1 MVETVP
7 AAGSGFFDPF
17 LRAGIFAQVIM
28 LLLLLASVISWAV
41 IIRKSRSLRR
51 ARQETQEFE
60 ALFRHGA
67 RLSDYEAIARRLSES
82 PLSAMLL
89 SGLAEWNGLN
99 EHLAGQPDRAGL
111 LQQLIPNV
119 TEAMERASSR
129 ELDKLESRMAFLAI
143 TASVAPFL
151 GLLGTVQG
159 VLRSFLALRG
169 QEFVTLQVIAP
180 GISDALITTVV
191 GLLVAIP
198 AAFFYN
204 SLTARVRDLESEM
217 TRFTSEL
224 TGIFRRHTLTGH
236 ISPERQNQPAGSET
250 RRPFEERL

>member
-1 MVETVP
+1 MVEAVP

-17 LRAGIFAQVIM
+17 LRAGVFAQVIM
-28 LLLLLASVISWAV
+28 LILLLASVISWAV
-41 IIRKSRSLRR
+41 IIGKSRSLRR
-51 ARQETQEFE
+51 ARRQTREFQG
-60 ALFRHGA
+60 LFRHGA
-67 RLSDYEAIARRLSES
+67 RLSDYEAMARSLSAS

-89 SGLAEWNGLN
+89 AGVAEWNSLDK
-99 EHLAGQPDRAGL
+99 HLTGQPDRGEI
-111 LQQLIPNV
+111 LQQLIPNL

-129 ELDKLESRMAFLAI
+129 ELDRLEARMSFLAI

-204 SLTARVRDLESEM
+204 SFTARVRDLESEM
-217 TRFTSEL
+217 TRFISEL
-224 TGIFRRHTLTGH
+224 TGIFRRHALTGH
-236 ISPERQNQPAGSET
+236 IRTRPAGEGI
-250 RRPFEERL
+250 

>member
-1 MVETVP
+1 MAETIP
-7 AAGSGFFDPF
+7 AASGGFFDPF
-17 LRAGIFAQVIM
+17 LRAGIFAQIIM
-28 LLLLLASVISWAV
+28 LLLLAASVISWAV
-41 IIRKSRSLRR
+41 IIGKSRSLRR
-51 ARQETQEFE
+51 ARQETREFQS
-60 ALFRHGA
+60 LFRHGA
-67 RLSDYEAIARRLSES
+67 RLSDYEAMARKLSAS

-89 SGLAEWNGLN
+89 AGVAEWNSLD

-119 TEAMERASSR
+119 TEAMGRASSR
-129 ELDKLESRMAFLAI
+129 ELDRLESRMAFLAI

-169 QEFVTLQVIAP
+169 QEFVTLQVLAP

-217 TRFTSEL
+217 TRFISEL

-236 ISPERQNQPAGSET
+236 IA
-250 RRPFEERL
+250 RPHRDEERL